1 MSTEKSDGKTQT
13 PEPVESSGWFGD
25 VFISSKISGSCT
37 GNVPAKHA
45 KYTKRNPRILRGPR
59 SKNLSSKLNMRS
71 PPNAKVSDGSQ
82 TPMTLDLS
90 PELNGWLR
98 FAGPLGSALFWPS

>member
-1 MSTEKSDGKTQT
+1 MCAYLQKS
-13 PEPVESSGWFGD
+13 
-25 VFISSKISGSCT
+25 
-37 GNVPAKHA
+37 PANSLRTVTANHA
-45 KYTKRNPRILRGPR
+45 KYTKRIRVFRVVRGQ
-59 SKNLSSKLNMRS
+59 KNLSSKLNMRS

-98 FAGPLGSALFWPS
+98 SFVL